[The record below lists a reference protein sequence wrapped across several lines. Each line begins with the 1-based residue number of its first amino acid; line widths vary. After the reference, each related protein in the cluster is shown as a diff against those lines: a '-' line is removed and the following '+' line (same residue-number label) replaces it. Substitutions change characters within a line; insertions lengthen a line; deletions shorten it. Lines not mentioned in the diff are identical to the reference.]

1 MNNNIYILT
10 VIIVAAIIT
19 FLLRVAP
26 FAFFSKVNM
35 PQKLQ
40 TVVKLLPAAIIAVL
54 VIYCIKSITTSSA
67 LEAIITIGSCGV
79 VVLLHLW
86 KKNTLLSIA
95 GGTII
100 YMILLRLFI
109 I

>member
-19 FLLRVAP
+19 FILRVAP

-54 VIYCIKSITTSSA
+54 VIYCIKSITTSSV
-67 LEAIITIGSCGV
+67 LEAIITIGSCGA